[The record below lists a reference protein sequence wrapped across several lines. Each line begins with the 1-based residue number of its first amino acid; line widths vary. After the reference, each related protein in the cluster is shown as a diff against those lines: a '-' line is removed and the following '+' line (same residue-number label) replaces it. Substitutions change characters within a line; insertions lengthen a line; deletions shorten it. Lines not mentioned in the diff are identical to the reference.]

1 MGAHG
6 INNKQQAMCSTHR
19 DIWWP
24 AQAHQ
29 QDRDLNTP
37 HPHLP
42 SLWAPRLEQALWA
55 PGLERA
61 LERTLWAHGTERTL
75 ERTLWA
81 HGTERALER
90 TIWAHGTGSGV
101 ESVGSWIRAG
111 SGADSVGSRI
121 GEGSGGDSVGSRT
134 GAGSGTASRNSTNS
148 PYVRCSSPVIL
159 HQLRGSSRALL
170 KRSLRA
176 ASLYPKHSAALLNL
190 RANFLTSVPC

>member
-29 QDRDLNTP
+29 QDRELNTP

-42 SLWAPRLEQALWA
+42 SLWAPRLKQALWA

-61 LERTLWAHGTERTL
+61 LERTLGAPGL

-81 HGTERALER
+81 HGTERTAWAPGTKWTL
-90 TIWAHGTGSGV
+90 WAHGT
-101 ESVGSWIRAG
+101 E
-111 SGADSVGSRI
+111 
-121 GEGSGGDSVGSRT
+121 
-134 GAGSGTASRNSTNS
+134 
-148 PYVRCSSPVIL
+148 
-159 HQLRGSSRALL
+159 RALEQPPGTQQN
-170 KRSLRA
+170 RPDS
-176 ASLYPKHSAALLNL
+176 
-190 RANFLTSVPC
+190 